1 MPMAMP
7 TASRSAAPISSRYD
21 IRPPRQLLRR
31 LAEHRVFPGIA
42 RHRAEEVAI
51 QLRDETGER
60 RAPALGQPRFPDV
73 LGGRL
78 RSVEAQRFPLVELEH
93 EREESM
99 PECLRVAAGAG
110 QRVGI

>member
-1 MPMAMP
+1 MPIAMP

-21 IRPPRQLLRR
+21 ILPPRQLLGR

-42 RHRAEEVAI
+42 RHRTEQVAI

-78 RSVEAQRFPLVELEH
+78 RCVEAQRFPLVELQH
-93 EREESM
+93 EREEPM
-99 PECLRVAAGAG
+99 PAFLPLAA
-110 QRVGI
+110 